1 MPGNAKAA
9 SSIVPIEVTGTNKRE
24 KIKCIT
30 DRLEEGVR
38 AVFSSDEYREYLD
51 FLSRFHDY
59 SFSNCILIK
68 MQLPSASLVAGYG
81 DWLKKHHRY
90 VRPGEKGIKILAPTP
105 YKWGIKSQTR
115 YFKILQKADETKELS
130 YSYYDGCLLDRNRY
144 MVDRTGTLLAVYN
157 GEYRG
162 GPAATI
168 RYARKLDREIIII
181 DPATG
186 KISQDA

>member
-1 MPGNAKAA
+1 MTRGLFIVKYRLVHFREVQQFGNRHAQA
-9 SSIVPIEVTGTNKRE
+9 TGQP
-24 KIKCIT
+24 
-30 DRLEEGVR
+30 D
-38 AVFSSDEYREYLD
+38 
-51 FLSRFHDY
+51 
-59 SFSNCILIK
+59 
-68 MQLPSASLVAGYG
+68 
-81 DWLKKHHRY
+81 
-90 VRPGEKGIKILAPTP
+90 
-105 YKWGIKSQTR
+105 KWGIKSQTR

-162 GPAATI
+162 GTAATI